1 MTEPGLLSCLFFYK
15 KMFNSN
21 VVKRKSNFLRN
32 ILIFVVTIVFI
43 SVGVFF
49 IHKIISHKANTVVSR
64 SKVIE
69 VWKSYDYQEVYNLT
83 ENLLVKNPLNNFALV
98 YHGYASFFLALSKLD
113 STEAQNLL
121 DESINSLRIVL
132 HDSKTKSKGQIE
144 YILGKAYFY
153 KNTVSSYYYSDLAI
167 KYLEAARADG
177 YKADD
182 IPEYLGLSY
191 AVLNKP
197 MESISAFTEALI
209 VRESFSLLLSI
220 AEQYYKTNQGNVAKQ
235 YLFRIINN
243 CNDDNLVNKSLN
255 LLALIY
261 IDEGSY
267 SEARDMFS
275 TMLKKNQNSADAYYG
290 LGVIY
295 EKQGDLVK
303 ARAEWRKALKVH
315 VNHSG
320 ALNKLAQYN

>member
-1 MTEPGLLSCLFFYK
+1 
-15 KMFNSN
+15 MFNSN
-21 VVKRKSNFLRN
+21 VIKRKSNFLRN
-32 ILIFVVTIVFI
+32 LILLFVTIVFI
-43 SVGVFF
+43 LFLF
-49 IHKIISHKANTVVSR
+49 IVIRKVYISKNRGTVSR
-64 SKVIE
+64 NQVING
-69 VWKSYDYQEVYNLT
+69 WKKFDYQEVYNLT
-83 ENLLVKNPLNNFALV
+83 EKLLLKNPLNNFALV
-98 YHGYASFFLALSKLD
+98 YHGYACFFLALSKLD
-113 STEAQNLL
+113 STEAQNFL
-121 DESINSLRIVL
+121 DESINSLRIAL
-132 HDSKTKSKGQIE
+132 HDTQGSTRSQIE

-167 KYLEAARADG
+167 NYLEAAREHG

-182 IPEYLGLSY
+182 IAEYLGLSY
-191 AVLNKP
+191 AVLNMP

-235 YLFRIINN
+235 YLFRIVNN
-243 CNDDNLVNKSLN
+243 CNDDNLVNKSQN

-261 IDEGSY
+261 IDEGNY
-267 SEARDMFS
+267 SEARETFS
-275 TMLKKNQNSADAYYG
+275 SILKKNQNSADAYYG

-315 VNHSG
+315 VNHAG
-320 ALNKLAQYN
+320 ALNKLSQYN

>member
-1 MTEPGLLSCLFFYK
+1 
-15 KMFNSN
+15 MFNSN
-21 VVKRKSNFLRN
+21 VIRRKSNFLRN
-32 ILIFVVTIVFI
+32 LILVFVAIVLIFFIFFVLRKVFI
-43 SVGVFF
+43 SRT
-49 IHKIISHKANTVVSR
+49 SSSVSR
-64 SKVIE
+64 NQVIE
-69 VWKSYDYQEVYNLT
+69 NWKKFDYQEVYNLT
-83 ENLLVKNPLNNFALV
+83 ETLLLKNPMNNFALV
-98 YHGYASFFLALSKLD
+98 YHGYSCFFLALSKLD
-113 STEAQNLL
+113 STEAQNIL
-121 DESINSLRIVL
+121 DEAINSLRIAL
-132 HDSKTKSKGQIE
+132 HDSQRTSRGQIE

-167 KYLEAARADG
+167 KYLEAAKEHG

-182 IPEYLGLSY
+182 IAEYLGLSY
-191 AVLNKP
+191 AVLNMP

-235 YLFRIINN
+235 YLFRIVNN
-243 CNDDNLVNKSLN
+243 CSDDNLVNKSLN

-261 IDEGSY
+261 IDEGNY
-267 SEARDMFS
+267 SDARETFS
-275 TMLKKNQNSADAYYG
+275 SILKKNQNSADAYYG

-295 EKQGDLVK
+295 EKQGELVK

-315 VNHSG
+315 VNHAG